1 MQMAHLIGLTHISAA
16 SLANLLQLYVCL
28 CLFMLRFNYAPQL
41 EVCHAEIQIHLCG
54 HAVGVGAGVGDAD
67 VCPNAIALS
76 FLLIEVPLASSRWLS
91 FLSRLIYWLIHCE
104 RLSMAIDTIH
114 TIHTLYIYFLAPTSR
129 LPNSPSHQKSDSL
142 VRISDSG

>member
-16 SLANLLQLYVCL
+16 SLANLSQLYVCL

-54 HAVGVGAGVGDAD
+54 HAVGIGVGDAD

-114 TIHTLYIYFLAPTSR
+114 TIHTLYTYILFSTD
-129 LPNSPSHQKSDSL
+129 LPPSQLPVSAE
-142 VRISDSG
+142 I